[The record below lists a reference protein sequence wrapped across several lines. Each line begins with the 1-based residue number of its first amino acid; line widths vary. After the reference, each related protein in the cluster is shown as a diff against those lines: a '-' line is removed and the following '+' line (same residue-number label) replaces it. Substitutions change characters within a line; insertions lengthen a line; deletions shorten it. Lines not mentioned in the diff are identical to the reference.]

1 MRKEVVI
8 AIILGLA
15 LGFIITFG
23 IYRTQVALRSTP
35 SSKEQADAL
44 KTPVND
50 LSPVIQQEL
59 AIHNPEDGLITADK
73 SVVVTGES
81 EPDSV
86 VVLLVNDTEYVTSTD
101 GGGNFSFD
109 VPLREGSNILTTYV
123 LRDDGSSLK
132 DERVVIMGDFT
143 QLIEGNT
150 ATPSGGQ

>member
-35 SSKEQADAL
+35 SSEEQAEAL
-44 KTPVND
+44 RTPDSILN
-50 LSPVIQQEL
+50 PVVQQEL
-59 AIHNPEDGLITADK
+59 AIHNPEDGLITDAQ

-81 EPDSV
+81 EPNVV
-86 VVLLVNDTEYVTSTD
+86 VVLLVNDTEYVTTTD
-101 GGGNFSFD
+101 EGGNFSFD
-109 VPLREGSNILTTYV
+109 VPLREGSNVLTTYI

-132 DERVVIMGDFT
+132 DERVVVMGDFSE
-143 QLIEGNT
+143 LIEANAAT
-150 ATPSGGQ
+150 ASGEQ